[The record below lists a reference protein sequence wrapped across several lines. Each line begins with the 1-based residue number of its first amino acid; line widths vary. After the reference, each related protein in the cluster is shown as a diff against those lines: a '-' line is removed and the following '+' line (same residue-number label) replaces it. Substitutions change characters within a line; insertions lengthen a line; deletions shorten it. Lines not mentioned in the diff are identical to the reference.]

1 MTEALRSM
9 TYSSTAVSAFGADEL
24 AALLSSSRSANLA
37 RDLSGMLLFRGNR
50 FLQVLEGP
58 ESLVR
63 ELIDRIRRDPRHH
76 DMRVLV
82 DEEIDERRFADW
94 TMGYETLSVPQK
106 AAPEGFRDSFDDLDS
121 DDDTVT
127 ARALRELTVWFR
139 ARSSN
144 PR

>member
-1 MTEALRSM
+1 MAERLIAV
-9 TYSSTAVSAFGADEL
+9 TYSSMAVSDFGADEL
-24 AALLSSSRSANLA
+24 ADLLTSSRAANLA

-58 ESLVR
+58 ESAVRDLV
-63 ELIDRIRRDPRHH
+63 DRIRRDPRHR
-76 DMRVLV
+76 DMRILV
-82 DEEIDERRFADW
+82 EEEIDERRFADW
-94 TMGYETLSVPQK
+94 TMGYEPLRVPQE

-121 DDDTVT
+121 GDDTIT

-139 ARSSN
+139 ARSAN

>member
-1 MTEALRSM
+1 MAEALRSV
-9 TYSSTAVSAFGADEL
+9 TYSSTATSEFDAREL
-24 AALLSSSRSANLA
+24 AELLASSRAANLA
-37 RDLSGMLLFRGNR
+37 HDLSGMLLFRGNR

-63 ELIDRIRRDPRHH
+63 SLIDRIRRDPRHG

-82 DEEIDERRFADW
+82 DEEIEERRFADW
-94 TMGYETLSVPQK
+94 TMGYEMLATPQK

-121 DDDTVT
+121 DDSTVT

-139 ARSSN
+139 ARSAN

>member
-1 MTEALRSM
+1 V
-9 TYSSTAVSAFGADEL
+9 STFGAKEL
-24 AALLSSSRSANLA
+24 ADLLTSSRAANLA
-37 RDLSGMLLFRGNR
+37 RDLSGMLLFRGDR

-63 ELIDRIRRDPRHH
+63 ELVGRIRRDPRHR

-94 TMGYETLSVPQK
+94 TMGYETLEVPRK

-121 DDDTVT
+121 GDDTVT

-139 ARSSN
+139 ARSAK

>member
-1 MTEALRSM
+1 MAEALRSV
-9 TYSSTAVSAFGADEL
+9 TYSSTATSEFDAREL
-24 AALLSSSRSANLA
+24 AELLASSRAANLA

-63 ELIDRIRRDPRHH
+63 SLIDRIRRDPRHG

-82 DEEIDERRFADW
+82 DEEIEERRFADW
-94 TMGYETLSVPQK
+94 TMGYEMLATPQK

-121 DDDTVT
+121 DDSTVT
-127 ARALRELTVWFR
+127 ARALRELTLWFR
-139 ARSSN
+139 ARSAN

>member
-1 MTEALRSM
+1 MAEALRSV
-9 TYSSTAVSAFGADEL
+9 TYSSTAASDFGERELDEL
-24 AALLSSSRSANLA
+24 LASSRAANLS

-63 ELIDRIRRDPRHH
+63 ELIDRIRRDPRHR

-82 DEEIDERRFADW
+82 DEEIEQRRFADW
-94 TMGYETLSVPQK
+94 TMGYESLKMPQN

-121 DDDTVT
+121 DDGTIT
-127 ARALRELTVWFR
+127 ARALRELTLWFR
-139 ARSSN
+139 TRSAD

>member
-1 MTEALRSM
+1 MAEALRSV
-9 TYSSTAVSAFGADEL
+9 TYSSTAVSTFGADEL
-24 AALLSSSRSANLA
+24 TDLLSSSRAANLA

-58 ESLVR
+58 ESVVRDLV
-63 ELIDRIRRDPRHH
+63 DRIRRDPRHR

-82 DEEIDERRFADW
+82 DERIDERRFAEW
-94 TMGYETLSVPQK
+94 TMGYETLNVPQK

-121 DDDTVT
+121 GDETTT
-127 ARALRELTVWFR
+127 ARALRELTMWFR
-139 ARSSN
+139 VRSAN